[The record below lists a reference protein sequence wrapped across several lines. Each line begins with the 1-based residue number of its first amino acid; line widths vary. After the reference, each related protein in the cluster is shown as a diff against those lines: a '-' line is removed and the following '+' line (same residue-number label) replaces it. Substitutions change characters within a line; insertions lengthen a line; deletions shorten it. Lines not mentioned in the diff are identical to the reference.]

1 MTDGA
6 ARAEAFGK
14 KPRTPGSFQL
24 LFDVENPRE
33 AAAGNGRTFHHRTDA
48 FGRPSRPSQEGRG
61 PDETGRGIGPTGDR
75 GNQRGWR
82 KCLEGET
89 NPRKELIS

>member
-6 ARAEAFGK
+6 ARAETFGK
-14 KPRTPGSFQL
+14 KPRTPGSSQL
-24 LFDVENPRE
+24 LFDVENPKE
-33 AAAGNGRTFHHRTDA
+33 AAPGNGRSSHHRTDA
-48 FGRPSRPSQEGRG
+48 VGRPSRPSQGGCG

-75 GNQRGWR
+75 EVQRRWR
-82 KCLEGET
+82 PSLGGET